1 MSTPETPSEA
11 TPAKPADNTAK
22 PADKDVTPTAVAPQ
36 PTTAKSPA
44 ESAEPA
50 EPAAPSAIAK
60 TAEVI
65 GKTVRRVP
73 FTTAVLVVILVLGVV
88 TGTLWDSIEHKS
100 WFADIAYG
108 YPALTDGKWWTPLS
122 GMAFGLHPLRYLS
135 LILLTAI
142 FIGWSEW
149 LLGTA
154 RVAFVAIVGQL
165 VGILGAIAFIAI
177 FLPTSWHWV
186 DHLADV
192 RDVGMTTAVVA
203 SVAAAT
209 ACLRSPWR
217 LRARA
222 VLLAYVSISFLFEGT
237 LSDVSHLIAV
247 VVMLTIGEKFFSR
260 GETGVM
266 PRTRQEIRMISF
278 LGLVLIAVVN
288 IAVALFPG
296 DGPFGPTDSNDDLSW
311 GSLVT
316 MLIVLLIADQLRR
329 GRRWAWWITV
339 VYGVLYVALVIVVLV
354 AIMTSSYVGQGAVT
368 VGTGLLWIVELI
380 LLFNGRYAFTV
391 PFNSRKVMAGK
402 GGSDPSSQVRTL
414 LQEHGGSTMSWMITW
429 ENNRYAFT
437 SAGDGVIGYQRPAGT
452 LVALAD
458 PVCAPDKLAETVRE
472 FTDLAENS
480 GRIPFWFSVS
490 EATAAVARDMGWRT
504 LQIAED
510 TIIDLPTL
518 AFKGK
523 PWQDIRSAM
532 NRAKKEGITFRMTT
546 LKDEPFAVLAQ
557 VRAISEEWVGDKD
570 LPEMGFTLGSVEE
583 ALDPEVRVAL
593 AIDESG
599 SIHGVLSWLPVFG
612 PAGGDGESTMRGWT
626 LDVMR
631 RRDDGFRPC
640 IEFLIASSA
649 LAFKAEGAQI
659 LSLSGAPLA
668 HADNDSED
676 AEAMDRLLDTLGAA
690 MEPFYGF
697 RSLHAFKM
705 KFQPR
710 YEPVYMCFRDEGDLP
725 RIGIALTRAYLP
737 NATPGQMLRL
747 ATSRD

>member
-1 MSTPETPSEA
+1 MSTPETPSEVTKADPVAA
-11 TPAKPADNTAK
+11 TPAAAGT
-22 PADKDVTPTAVAPQ
+22 
-36 PTTAKSPA
+36 TTATDAAPPA
-44 ESAEPA
+44 PA
-50 EPAAPSAIAK
+50 QTPVEPAAPSASAK
-60 TAEVI
+60 VI
-65 GKTVRRVP
+65 GVIGQTMRRVP
-73 FTTAVLVVILVLGVV
+73 FTISLIALVLIVGVA
-88 TGTLWDSIEHKS
+88 TGSLWGAVEQKS
-100 WFADIAYG
+100 WFDDVAYG
-108 YPALTDGKWWTPLS
+108 YPPLTEGKWWTPLS
-122 GMAFGLHPLRYLS
+122 GTLFGLHPLRYLS
-135 LILLTAI
+135 IVLLLAI
-142 FIGWSEW
+142 FVGWSEW
-149 LLGTA
+149 LLGTL

-177 FLPTSWHWV
+177 FLPTSWRWV
-186 DHLADV
+186 DNLSEVH
-192 RDVGMTTAVVA
+192 DVGVSTAVVA

-222 VLLAYVSISFLFEGT
+222 ILLAYVAISFLFEGT
-237 LSDVSHLIAV
+237 LADVSHLIAV
-247 VVMLTIGEKFFSR
+247 AVMLVIGEKFFSR
-260 GETGVM
+260 DESGVM

-278 LGLVLIAVVN
+278 LGLVLIGVVN

-296 DGPFGPTDSNDDLSW
+296 DGPFGPTDSTDDLSW
-311 GSLVT
+311 GSIVT
-316 MLIVLLIADQLRR
+316 MLFVLLIADQLRR

-339 VYGVLYVALVIVVLV
+339 VYGVLYIVALIVVIIAL
-354 AIMTSSYVGQGAVT
+354 ITSSYEGQGAVT

-391 PFNSRKVMAGK
+391 PFNSRKVMAGN
-402 GGSDPSSQVRTL
+402 GGPNPAEQVRTL
-414 LQEHGGSTMSWMITW
+414 LKQHGGSTMSWMITW

-437 SAGDGVIGYQRPAGT
+437 KDGTGVIGYQRPAGT

-458 PVCAPDKLAETVRE
+458 PVCAPDKLTETVRE

-490 EATAAVARDMGWRT
+490 EKTATVARDMGWRT

-523 PWQDIRSAM
+523 PWQDIRSAI
-532 NRAKKEGITFRMTT
+532 NRAKKEGITFKLTT

-583 ALDPEVRVAL
+583 ALDPEVRIAL
-593 AIDESG
+593 ATDESG

-612 PAGGDGESTMRGWT
+612 PDGTMRGWT

-668 HADNDSED
+668 RAENESGD

-747 ATSRD
+747 ATSKE